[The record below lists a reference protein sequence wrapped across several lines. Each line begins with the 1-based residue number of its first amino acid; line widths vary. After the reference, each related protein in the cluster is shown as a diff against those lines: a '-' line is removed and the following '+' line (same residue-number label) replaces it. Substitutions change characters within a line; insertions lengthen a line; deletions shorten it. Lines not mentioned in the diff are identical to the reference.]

1 MPNIKKSALT
11 VQKPFPILRLP
22 PEIRNR
28 IWRYVLVKDE
38 DIVICRYGRRQR
50 LFRALVP
57 SRLRSGKEI
66 QGHKEDDER
75 RINSTQLA
83 LALTSR
89 QLYLEAA
96 LIYYSENTFHFLSA
110 YCSNG
115 ADSMLENFTAA
126 IGAQNAGSITAG
138 RFHDSPSLVTQDIS
152 VLPGLKQLT
161 VTCILVYPPFL
172 GYWDRYWHSMLNM
185 YAEIYPSVV
194 IKHHGIVWGLQP

>member
-28 IWRYVLVKDE
+28 IWRYVLIKDE
-38 DIVICRYGRRQR
+38 DIVVCVHGRRQR
-50 LFRALVP
+50 LLQALVP
-57 SRLRSGKEI
+57 SRLRFGKEI

-110 YCSNG
+110 CRSNG
-115 ADSMLENFTAA
+115 ADSMLEKFTTA
-126 IGAQNAGSITAG
+126 IGSQNAGSITAG
-138 RFHDSPSLVTQDIS
+138 RFHDIHSLVSQDLS

-161 VTCILVYPPFL
+161 VTSILVYPPFF
-172 GYWDRYWHSMLNM
+172 GFWDLYWHSILSM

-194 IKHHGIVWGLQP
+194 IKHHGIVWGLQH